1 MTQFALRAAIAAL
14 GLWLATELV
23 SGLHITDAV
32 TLLLAAVLLGV
43 CNAVVKP
50 VLILLTLPATILSL
64 GLFLI
69 VINGVV
75 LALVAWMLPGFTIAG
90 FGSAVLGAL
99 IVSVTGIIG
108 SLLFSAR
115 VNVQAS

>member
-1 MTQFALRAAIAAL
+1 MKTFALRAVIAAL
-14 GLWLATELV
+14 GLWVA
-23 SGLHITDAV
+23 
-32 TLLLAAVLLGV
+32 TLLVGGLTIVDGMTLVLAALLLGV

-50 VLILLTLPATILSL
+50 VLVILTLPATILTL
-64 GLFLI
+64 GLFLL

-99 IVSVTGIIG
+99 IVSVISIIG
-108 SLLFSAR
+108 STLIK
-115 VNVQAS
+115 